1 MDDTNDLLV
10 IENLTKSY
18 DGVTNALDNANVTVR
33 RGEFVSLIGSSGAGK
48 STLLR
53 CINRLVKPT
62 SGTVVFDGS
71 NICCAR
77 GQKLRHARRRISMVF
92 QHYNLVHRSSVIEN
106 VLQGRLGYKRP
117 LEGSLGI
124 YTDEEKQQAVDLLK
138 LVGLDCCTYMR
149 ADQLSGGQQQRVGIA
164 RAFLQDPLLILADEP
179 IASLDP
185 KSSRIVMEHLR
196 WGADERGIAVLASLH
211 QIEYAKEFSD
221 RIVGIRH
228 GKVVFDGTPDEL
240 DDAMI
245 ASIYDGDD
253 PDEAPEPARDCC

>member
-106 VLQGRLGYKRP
+106 VLQGRLGYKKP

-196 WGADERGIAVLASLH
+196 WGADERGITVLASLH
-211 QIEYAKEFSD
+211 QVEYAKEFSD

-240 DDAMI
+240 DDATI

>member
-211 QIEYAKEFSD
+211 QVEYAKEFSD

-245 ASIYDGDD
+245 ASIYDGGD

>member
-18 DGVTNALDNANVTVR
+18 DGVTNALDNANVAVR

-106 VLQGRLGYKRP
+106 VLQGRLGYKKP
-117 LEGSLGI
+117 LEGALGI
-124 YTDEEKQQAVDLLK
+124 YTEEEKQQAVDLLK

-211 QIEYAKEFSD
+211 QVEYAKEFSD

-253 PDEAPEPARDCC
+253 SDEAPEPARDCC

>member
-106 VLQGRLGYKRP
+106 VLQGRLGYKMP

-211 QIEYAKEFSD
+211 QVEYAKEFSD

>member
-18 DGVTNALDNANVTVR
+18 DGVTNALENANVTVR

-106 VLQGRLGYKRP
+106 VLQGRLGYKKP
-117 LEGSLGI
+117 LEGALGI
-124 YTDEEKQQAVDLLK
+124 YTEEEKQQAVDLLK

-211 QIEYAKEFSD
+211 QVEYAKEFSD

>member
-77 GQKLRHARRRISMVF
+77 GRKLRHARRRISMVF

-106 VLQGRLGYKRP
+106 VLQGRLGYKKP

-196 WGADERGIAVLASLH
+196 WGADERGITVLASLH
-211 QIEYAKEFSD
+211 QVEYAKEFSD

>member
-117 LEGSLGI
+117 LEGALGI

-211 QIEYAKEFSD
+211 QVEYAKEFSD

>member
-1 MDDTNDLLV
+1 
-10 IENLTKSY
+10 
-18 DGVTNALDNANVTVR
+18 
-33 RGEFVSLIGSSGAGK
+33 
-48 STLLR
+48 
-53 CINRLVKPT
+53 
-62 SGTVVFDGS
+62 
-71 NICCAR
+71 
-77 GQKLRHARRRISMVF
+77 
-92 QHYNLVHRSSVIEN
+92 
-106 VLQGRLGYKRP
+106 
-117 LEGSLGI
+117 
-124 YTDEEKQQAVDLLK
+124 
-138 LVGLDCCTYMR
+138 MR

-196 WGADERGIAVLASLH
+196 WGADERGITVLASLH
-211 QIEYAKEFSD
+211 QVEYAKEFSD

>member
-211 QIEYAKEFSD
+211 QVEYAKEFSD

>member
-196 WGADERGIAVLASLH
+196 WGADERGITVLASLH
-211 QIEYAKEFSD
+211 QVEYAKEFSD

>member
-211 QIEYAKEFSD
+211 QVEYAKEFSD

-253 PDEAPEPARDCC
+253 PDEAPEPTRDCC

>member
-92 QHYNLVHRSSVIEN
+92 QHYNLVQRSSVIEN

-196 WGADERGIAVLASLH
+196 WGADERGITVLASLH
-211 QIEYAKEFSD
+211 QVEYAKEFSD

>member
-77 GQKLRHARRRISMVF
+77 GQKLRHARLRISMVF

-211 QIEYAKEFSD
+211 QVEYAKEFSD

>member
-18 DGVTNALDNANVTVR
+18 DGVTNALDNANVAVR

-106 VLQGRLGYKRP
+106 VLQGRLGYKKP
-117 LEGSLGI
+117 LEGALGI
-124 YTDEEKQQAVDLLK
+124 YTEEEKQQAVDLLK

-211 QIEYAKEFSD
+211 QVEYAKEFSD

-253 PDEAPEPARDCC
+253 PDEAPEPARECC

>member
-106 VLQGRLGYKRP
+106 VLQGRLGYKKP

-196 WGADERGIAVLASLH
+196 WGADERGITVLASLH
-211 QIEYAKEFSD
+211 QVEYAKEFSD

>member
-1 MDDTNDLLV
+1 MDDTNNLLV

-18 DGVTNALDNANVTVR
+18 DGVTNALDNANITVR

-196 WGADERGIAVLASLH
+196 WGADERGITVLASLH
-211 QIEYAKEFSD
+211 QVEYAKEFSD

>member
-1 MDDTNDLLV
+1 
-10 IENLTKSY
+10 
-18 DGVTNALDNANVTVR
+18 
-33 RGEFVSLIGSSGAGK
+33 
-48 STLLR
+48 
-53 CINRLVKPT
+53 
-62 SGTVVFDGS
+62 
-71 NICCAR
+71 
-77 GQKLRHARRRISMVF
+77 MVF

-106 VLQGRLGYKRP
+106 VLQGRLGYKKP

-164 RAFLQDPLLILADEP
+164 RAFLDPLLILADEP

-196 WGADERGIAVLASLH
+196 WGADERGITVLASLH
-211 QIEYAKEFSD
+211 QVEYAKEFSD

>member
-18 DGVTNALDNANVTVR
+18 DGMTNALDNANVTVR

-211 QIEYAKEFSD
+211 QVEYAKEFSD

>member
-164 RAFLQDPLLILADEP
+164 RAFLQDPLLILADE
-179 IASLDP
+179 
-185 KSSRIVMEHLR
+185 
-196 WGADERGIAVLASLH
+196 RGIAVLASLH
-211 QIEYAKEFSD
+211 QVEYAKEFSD

>member
-106 VLQGRLGYKRP
+106 VLQGRLGYKKP
-117 LEGSLGI
+117 LEGALGI
-124 YTDEEKQQAVDLLK
+124 YTEEEKQQAVDLLK

-164 RAFLQDPLLILADEP
+164 RAFLQDPLLVLADEP

-211 QIEYAKEFSD
+211 QVEYAKEFSD

>member
-1 MDDTNDLLV
+1 MDDMNDLLV

-106 VLQGRLGYKRP
+106 VLQGRLGYKKP
-117 LEGSLGI
+117 LEGALGI
-124 YTDEEKQQAVDLLK
+124 YTEEEKQQAVDLLK

-211 QIEYAKEFSD
+211 QVEYAKEFSD

>member
-106 VLQGRLGYKRP
+106 VLQGRLGYKKP
-117 LEGSLGI
+117 LEGALGI
-124 YTDEEKQQAVDLLK
+124 YTEEEKQQAVDLLK

-211 QIEYAKEFSD
+211 QVEYAKEFSD

>member
-1 MDDTNDLLV
+1 MDDTNNLLV

-18 DGVTNALDNANVTVR
+18 DGVTNALDNANITVR
-33 RGEFVSLIGSSGAGK
+33 REEFVSLIGSSGAGK

-196 WGADERGIAVLASLH
+196 WGADERGITVLASLH
-211 QIEYAKEFSD
+211 QVEYAKEFSD

>member
-106 VLQGRLGYKRP
+106 VLQGRLGYKKP
-117 LEGSLGI
+117 FEGSLGI

-211 QIEYAKEFSD
+211 QVEYAKEFSD

>member
-18 DGVTNALDNANVTVR
+18 DGVTNVLDNANVTVR

-106 VLQGRLGYKRP
+106 VLQGRLGYKKP

-196 WGADERGIAVLASLH
+196 WGADERGITVLASLH
-211 QIEYAKEFSD
+211 QVEYAKEFSD

>member
-106 VLQGRLGYKRP
+106 VLQGRLGYKKP

-164 RAFLQDPLLILADEP
+164 RAFLQDPLLILADET

-185 KSSRIVMEHLR
+185 KS
-196 WGADERGIAVLASLH
+196 
-211 QIEYAKEFSD
+211 
-221 RIVGIRH
+221 
-228 GKVVFDGTPDEL
+228 
-240 DDAMI
+240 
-245 ASIYDGDD
+245 
-253 PDEAPEPARDCC
+253 

>member
-106 VLQGRLGYKRP
+106 VLQGRLGYKKP

-211 QIEYAKEFSD
+211 QVEYAKEFSD

>member
-211 QIEYAKEFSD
+211 QVEYAKEFSD
-221 RIVGIRH
+221 RIVGIKH

>member
-196 WGADERGIAVLASLH
+196 WGADERGITVLASLH
-211 QIEYAKEFSD
+211 QVEYAKEFSD

-228 GKVVFDGTPDEL
+228 GKVVFDGATEEDSRAGFWTSP
-240 DDAMI
+240 
-245 ASIYDGDD
+245 
-253 PDEAPEPARDCC
+253 

>member
-18 DGVTNALDNANVTVR
+18 DGVTNALDNANITVR

-211 QIEYAKEFSD
+211 QVEYAKEFSD

>member
-106 VLQGRLGYKRP
+106 VLQSRLGYKKP

-196 WGADERGIAVLASLH
+196 WGADERGITVLASLH
-211 QIEYAKEFSD
+211 QVEYAKEFSD

>member
-1 MDDTNDLLV
+1 MDDTNDLHV

-18 DGVTNALDNANVTVR
+18 DGVTNALENANVTVR

-53 CINRLVKPT
+53 CINKLVKPT

-106 VLQGRLGYKRP
+106 VLQGRLGYKKP
-117 LEGSLGI
+117 FEGALGI
-124 YTDEEKQQAVDLLK
+124 YTEEEKQQAVDLLK

-196 WGADERGIAVLASLH
+196 WGADERDIAVLASLH
-211 QIEYAKEFSD
+211 QVEYAKEFSD

-240 DDAMI
+240 DDATI

>member
-10 IENLTKSY
+10 IESLTKSY

-77 GQKLRHARRRISMVF
+77 GRKLRHARRRISMVF

-106 VLQGRLGYKRP
+106 VLQGRLGYKKP

-196 WGADERGIAVLASLH
+196 WGADERGITVLASLH
-211 QIEYAKEFSD
+211 QVEYAKEFSD

>member
-18 DGVTNALDNANVTVR
+18 DGVTNALDNANVAVR

-106 VLQGRLGYKRP
+106 VLQGRLGYKKP
-117 LEGSLGI
+117 LEGALGI
-124 YTDEEKQQAVDLLK
+124 YTEEEKQQAVDLLK

-211 QIEYAKEFSD
+211 QVEYAKEFSD